1 MKNIKNKLSALGL
14 SSFIA
19 MSGVFV
25 AKHEGLVLGAY
36 LDPIGILTS
45 CFGHVDTSLKKGQK
59 FTEEQ
64 CLRQLA
70 DDLVKHDKQM
80 MGYIRTP
87 ISDEER
93 AAYLS
98 FVYNVGV
105 GNFSKSTLLKKLN
118 NGDRV
123 DACNELPKWNKAK
136 VGEVVVTLNG
146 LTERRFEEKELCLK
160 GATKKIE
167 EVK

>member
-1 MKNIKNKLSALGL
+1 MLKIKNKLLALGL

-19 MSGVFV
+19 TSGVFI
-25 AKHEGLVLGAY
+25 AKHEGLVLGTY

-45 CFGHVDTSLKKGQK
+45 CFGHTGKELKIRQK

-64 CLRQLA
+64 CLEQLA

-80 MGYIRTP
+80 MWYIRTP

-98 FVYNVGV
+98 FVYNAGV
-105 GNFSKSTLLKKLN
+105 GNLSKSTLLKKLN

-123 DACNELPKWNKAK
+123 GACNELPKWNRAGGK
-136 VGEVVVTLNG
+136 VLSG
-146 LTERRFEEKELCLK
+146 LTKRRLEEKELCLK
-160 GATKKIE
+160 GANK
-167 EVK
+167 